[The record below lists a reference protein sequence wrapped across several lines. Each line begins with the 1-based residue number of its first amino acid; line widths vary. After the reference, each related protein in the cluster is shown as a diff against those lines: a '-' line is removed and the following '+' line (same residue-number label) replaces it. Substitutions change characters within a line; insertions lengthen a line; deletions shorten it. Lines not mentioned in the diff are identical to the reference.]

1 MRKIYVGFAFSHHKH
16 SQGGYHHIREYLKYD
31 KIIDAQWEKEFLE
44 RVSGNLLFRI
54 IRRLYLLVLGQGT
67 PLTVIRCILI
77 SLLRGNQVF
86 HFIYAENSYKWL
98 HRFKNRSNKIACTF
112 HQPASFFYSNQFWLT
127 VLKRIDIVFILAQK
141 EISEFEKL
149 TGKKNVY
156 YVPHGVNCDFFNLDP
171 TVAREE
177 TVLMVGNWLRNF
189 NLAQRVSK
197 TLNNVRPSIK
207 ISYVGSPSNYKYFE
221 GMNVNCFTG
230 LTDYEL
236 RNLYQSS
243 RVVFFPLLQ
252 YTANNALLEAAS
264 CGCSIV
270 IATESNNIDDSYFAK
285 EMVRYFNGVTD
296 DLVVLIIKELSMES
310 DETQRSLNAYVR
322 QNYHWEIVANKVDRI
337 LCAGISY

>member
-1 MRKIYVGFAFSHHKH
+1 M
-16 SQGGYHHIREYLKYD
+16 
-31 KIIDAQWEKEFLE
+31 
-44 RVSGNLLFRI
+44 
-54 IRRLYLLVLGQGT
+54 
-67 PLTVIRCILI
+67 
-77 SLLRGNQVF
+77 
-86 HFIYAENSYKWL
+86 
-98 HRFKNRSNKIACTF
+98 
-112 HQPASFFYSNQFWLT
+112 
-127 VLKRIDIVFILAQK
+127 
-141 EISEFEKL
+141 